1 MCPFL
6 SSSGGWRVS
15 ALLLAFT
22 WWVSSSAAV
31 PNLPP
36 SPRSWGGELLRRGQ
50 DAIDSW
56 GTELPEIAKSHR
68 ISVTE
73 LHWRLRTD
81 SSLAVDPR
89 GRLLFTDSADLTGP
103 ASGTTGVTATTLATP
118 LPAEAFQLHSRPGA
132 KRTIYLDFNG
142 ERMTDNAWAFFYNGG
157 AEIVAAPYDSD
168 GKPTTFND
176 TERSRIIQVWQRVAE
191 DFAPFDV
198 DVTTELTSEDQLTR
212 SDAADDVYG
221 VRVLVSPLTSIF
233 GNYGGVSYVGTFNEI
248 GDFRKPSLVF
258 SDALGVSNPK
268 NIAEAASHE
277 AGHALGLSHDGVIGG
292 TAYFA
297 GNGSGETGWAPI
309 MGVGYSRNLTQWS
322 RGEYTNANNTQD
334 DLAVM
339 ITYGLSH
346 RLDDH
351 GNTSEAA
358 SYFPV
363 GTQLSGGGIIERSTD
378 VDVFAFSAGAGPLT
392 LTIAAFTPG
401 PNLDIRAELRTSSG
415 ALLGTSNPGTTL
427 GASFNLTV
435 PAGTYFLI
443 VQGTGKGAPPVS
455 GYTSYGSLGQYTI
468 TGTVVS
474 PTVAVAP
481 VAVAQSDVAS
491 GPAPLAVRFDGS
503 LSFDTDTSISGYE
516 WDFGDG
522 TGASGI
528 VVDHSYLNPGQYTA
542 TLTVTDEQGLSHSD
556 SVVIEVTN
564 PAINQP
570 PVASIAVSTS
580 SGTTPL
586 AVMFD
591 GSGSRDLDGDLVA
604 YEWNFG
610 DGSSGQGTNVQK
622 TFVNPGTYIVTL
634 RVTDDEGAA
643 NETSTSITATPPVTS
658 TVLRIQSITVTSAPA
673 TGGTILRAL
682 VTITTLTG
690 TPVAG
695 VSVTGRW
702 AGVLANN
709 KTKLTD
715 ATGQVL
721 IDSKV
726 LTSGSQATFSL
737 TKVALTGYTYDPTQN
752 VVSTVV
758 VTVP

>member
-1 MCPFL
+1 M
-6 SSSGGWRVS
+6 
-15 ALLLAFT
+15 
-22 WWVSSSAAV
+22 
-31 PNLPP
+31 
-36 SPRSWGGELLRRGQ
+36 GGEMLRRGQ
-50 DAIDSW
+50 DAIDTW

-89 GRLLFTDSADLTGP
+89 GRLLFTDPANLTGP
-103 ASGTTGVTATTLATP
+103 ASGTTGLTATTLATP
-118 LPAEAFQLHSRPGA
+118 LPGEAFQLHSRPGA
-132 KRTIYLDFNG
+132 KRTVYLDFNG
-142 ERMTDNAWAFFYNGG
+142 ERMTNNAWVFFYNGG

-168 GKPTTFND
+168 GRPATFSD

-221 VRVLVSPLTSIF
+221 VRVLISPLTAIF

-258 SDALGVSNPK
+258 CDALGVGNTK
-268 NIAEAASHE
+268 NMAEAASHE

-292 TAYFA
+292 TAYYA

-322 RGEYTNANNTQD
+322 RGEYPNANNTQD

-339 ITYGLSH
+339 QTYGLSY
-346 RLDDH
+346 RSDDH
-351 GNTSEAA
+351 GNGTNGA

-378 VDVFAFSAGAGPLT
+378 VDVFAFAAGAGPLT
-392 LTIAAFTPG
+392 LTLAAFTPG
-401 PNLDIRAELRTSSG
+401 PNLDLRAELRRSSG
-415 ALLGTSNPGTTL
+415 TLLGTSNPGTTL

-474 PTVAVAP
+474 PTVAVPP
-481 VAVAQSDVAS
+481 VAVAQSDVSS
-491 GPAPLAVRFDGS
+491 GAAPLAVQFDSS
-503 LSFDTDTSISGYE
+503 LSFDTDSAITGYE

-522 TGASGI
+522 TGASGE
-528 VVDHSYLNPGQYTA
+528 VVEHSYLNPGQYTA
-542 TLTVTDEQGLSHSD
+542 TLTVMDGQGLSHSD
-556 SVVIEVTN
+556 SVVIEVTD
-564 PAINQP
+564 PAFNQP
-570 PVASIAVSTS
+570 PVASIVASTT
-580 SGTTPL
+580 SGPAPL
-586 AVMFD
+586 AVIFD
-591 GSGSRDLDGDLVA
+591 GSDSQDPDGNLVA
-604 YEWNFG
+604 YDWSFS
-610 DGSSGQGTNVQK
+610 DGSSGQGVSFQK
-622 TFVNPGTYIVTL
+622 TFANPGTHTATL
-634 RVTDDEGAA
+634 RVTDNEGATG
-643 NETSTSITATPPVTS
+643 ETTVSLTATEPPTS
-658 TVLRIQSITVTSAPA
+658 TVLRIQSITVTAAPA
-673 TGGTILRAL
+673 TGGSILTAK
-682 VTITTLTG
+682 VTLTTLTG
-690 TPVAG
+690 VPLAG

-715 ATGQVL
+715 AAGQIL

-726 LTSGSQATFSL
+726 LSSGSQATFSL

-752 VVSTVV
+752 LVSTLV